1 MEIRVLKY
9 FIEIAK
15 TGSLTRASEVLHITQ
30 PSLSKQMK
38 LLEAELGQKLFKRG
52 QYKMILT
59 EVGRSFLARAEE
71 IVRLSDLT
79 LSEYT
84 TENKDIQGELS
95 ICFIDRTFSERVAAL
110 ISDFQQLYPKIKLKL
125 FCGCLEYTNDM
136 FAKKKVDIVFTFYG
150 SQPKERNKVYVNHSR
165 RLGFVM
171 RNDCELAM
179 HHEIQK
185 GQYAGLPLI
194 IPRGNLCDEFG
205 QSLKI
210 EFDDRYVVAEVQEP
224 LDFLFLVK
232 SSGAYLY
239 CIEPPIEL
247 LQYSGLV
254 FRPIVPNKTV
264 SLYFVQ
270 QDVEEQTPAMKAF
283 MDQAAKRFD
292 SRSF

>member
-15 TGSLTRASEVLHITQ
+15 TGSITRASEVLHITQ

-84 TENKDIQGELS
+84 SHNKDIQGELS

-110 ISDFQQLYPKIKLKL
+110 ISDFQQLYPGIKL
-125 FCGCLEYTNDM
+125 
-136 FAKKKVDIVFTFYG
+136 
-150 SQPKERNKVYVNHSR
+150 
-165 RLGFVM
+165 
-171 RNDCELAM
+171 
-179 HHEIQK
+179 
-185 GQYAGLPLI
+185 LI
-194 IPRGNLCDEFG
+194 IPRGNLCDEYG

-232 SSGAYLY
+232 SFGALLY

-254 FRPIVPNKTV
+254 FRPIVPNKTA

-270 QDVEEQTPAMKAF
+270 QDVEEQTPATTAF
-283 MDQAAKRFD
+283 MDHAERFY
-292 SRSF
+292 RNR

>member
-1 MEIRVLKY
+1 MEIRVLRY
-9 FIEIAK
+9 FIEVAR
-15 TGSLTRASEVLHITQ
+15 TGSLTRAADVLHITQ
-30 PSLSKQMK
+30 PSLSKQIK
-38 LLEAELGQKLFKRG
+38 LLENELGQKLFRRG
-52 QYKMILT
+52 HYKMILT
-59 EVGRSFLARAEE
+59 EVGRSFLARAEA
-71 IVRLSDLT
+71 IVDLSDLT

-84 TENKDIQGELS
+84 SENKDIQGELS

-125 FCGCLEYTNDM
+125 FCGCLEYVNAL
-136 FAKKKVDIVFTFYG
+136 FAKKKVDIIFTFYG
-150 SQPKERNKVYVNHSR
+150 AEPTEHTKVCVNHSR

-171 RNDCELAM
+171 RNDCELAK
-179 HHEIQK
+179 HHQIQK
-185 GQYAGLPLI
+185 SQYDGLPLI

-210 EFDDRYVVAEVQEP
+210 EFDDRYVAAEVQEP
-224 LDFLFLVK
+224 LDFLFLAK

-239 CIEPPIEL
+239 CIEPPEEL

-254 FRPIVPNKTV
+254 FRPISPGKTA

-270 QDVEEQTPAMKAF
+270 QDVEEPTQAMQAF
-283 MDQAAKRFD
+283 MDHAAKRVD